1 MSLRQRIKQSQ
12 LTNQKQELRHQ
23 MRERLA
29 SLSSSQVRAGS
40 AAVWERLSVL
50 PEFVSANWLLVYVSK
65 GHEVDTHGL
74 IQQLLAIGKHVCVPK
89 FDDAAAMLR
98 RVGVERF
105 CRGIGGGQDSAFW
118 SPEQGAVRLVG
129 ADKLDALLVP
139 GLAFDGKGNR
149 VGRGMGFFD
158 RLLQEARGIKIALAY
173 DFQVLNEVPA
183 DAHDVCVDFIVT
195 EKQVVPCKRTNQ

>member
-1 MSLRQRIKQSQ
+1 
-12 LTNQKQELRHQ
+12 

-29 SLSSSQVRAGS
+29 SLSPSQVRARS

-65 GHEVDTHGL
+65 GHEIDTHGL

-89 FDDAAAMLR
+89 FDDAAR
-98 RVGVERF
+98 RYVASELKDFVAELAEGKF
-105 CRGIGGGQDSAFW
+105 GILEPKQ
-118 SPEQGAVRLVG
+118 EAVRLVG

-139 GLAFDGKGNR
+139 GLAFDGNGNR
-149 VGRGMGFFD
+149 IGRGMGFFD
-158 RLLQEARGIKIALAY
+158 RLLREARGIKIALAY

-183 DAHDVCVDFIVT
+183 DAHDVRVDFIVT
-195 EKQVVPCKRTNQ
+195 EKRVVSCKRTNQ

>member
-1 MSLRQRIKQSQ
+1 M
-12 LTNQKQELRHQ
+12 TNQKQELRNQ

-29 SLSSSQVRAGS
+29 SLSSSQVRVRS

-50 PEFVSANWLLVYVSK
+50 SEFVSGTWLLVYVSK
-65 GHEVDTHGL
+65 GHEIDTHGL
-74 IQQLLAIGKHVCVPK
+74 IQQLLAIGKHACVPR
-89 FDDAAAMLR
+89 FDDASGRYIASELKDFVAEL
-98 RVGVERF
+98 VEGKF
-105 CRGIGGGQDSAFW
+105 GILE
-118 SPEQGAVRLVG
+118 PKQGAVRLVS

-149 VGRGMGFFD
+149 IGRGMGFFD
-158 RLLQEARGIKIALAY
+158 RLLREAPGIKIALAY
-173 DFQVLNEVPA
+173 DFQVLNKVPA

>member
-1 MSLRQRIKQSQ
+1 MRFAATKEALRR
-12 LTNQKQELRHQ
+12 E

-29 SLSSSQVRAGS
+29 SLSSSQIRARS
-40 AAVWERLSVL
+40 TAAWERLSVL
-50 PEFVSANWLLVYVSK
+50 PEFVSATWLLVYVSR

-74 IQQLLAIGKHVCVPK
+74 IQRLLATGKHVCVPK
-89 FDDAAAMLR
+89 FDDAAQCYVASELKEF
-98 RVGVERF
+98 VAELEEGKF
-105 CRGIGGGQDSAFW
+105 GILE
-118 SPEQGAVRLVG
+118 PKQGAVRLVS

-139 GLAFDGKGNR
+139 GLAFDRNGNR

-195 EKQVVPCKRTNQ
+195 EKQVVSCKG